1 MNGQVDSKA
10 FVQILVWLEEAAAQS
25 SHTPCLNL
33 RPSCCSY
40 VTAWLSALWLSALL
54 KDHHI
59 SLPAFEMTGLI
70 AIIPHFSI
78 ASHWY
83 NVCLIIAKWLDKS
96 YRTIPCL
103 TIRLQRCDCQSIPSG
118 VWLWGVPISICEVLY
133 SCPECF
139 PITLMDDIVLK
150 STTSTV
156 M

>member
-40 VTAWLSALWLSALL
+40 VTAWLSVLWLSALL

-103 TIRLQRCDCQSIPSG
+103 TIRLQRSSG
-118 VWLWGVPISICEVLY
+118 WPKHHHIKLFIHLSFKRDAKTKLSFE
-133 SCPECF
+133 SF
-139 PITLMDDIVLK
+139 FF
-150 STTSTV
+150 TTAKKKI
-156 M
+156 